1 MANYS
6 VNSNQFDNSINVVKL
21 LRTLRKRWIA
31 VVAVS
36 ATVFA
41 GVAAYTFT
49 RTPLY
54 ESSASILI
62 DKSSIAVSELP
73 IPDSEGNFSRDG
85 SLSTEMA
92 ILGSRSLVKSAVTKL
107 KNPYGSLP
115 EDRFL
120 DRVSKN
126 LTITQV
132 KGARVLK
139 INYRDPD
146 PQRAKDIIT
155 SLANEFTRYSQTD
168 KRSKSRSAIKFIEVK
183 LPQVKKQ
190 LDKSGQQVTEFR
202 RKYNIVDP
210 DIYAASVYTM
220 KQALET
226 QSQELQIKIAQ
237 TQKQFQELQR
247 QIGKSANLAL
257 GGAILTQDSTY
268 QTLVKQFQ
276 EAETSYFLERTRYQE
291 THPTVQA
298 LKDRRDQLYKLMQVQ
313 AEEVLGNG
321 ASVVGITT
329 EGSSQSGGSI
339 KQNLATQLFETQTMM
354 AVQSAQMGSIRQA
367 QGQINRTFAQIPQL
381 QQTFTGLQRQLAL
394 DSSIFSKLS
403 EKLEEL
409 RISEAQEIASWRILD
424 QAFLPIG
431 PVSPNIMLN
440 LLLGGFAGLLMGV
453 ALVMFLENSDQRIK
467 EIEEVRE
474 LTDIPLLGAVPKT
487 DMLLSLPISDRPALA
502 PSYSHSAFKEALRS
516 LALNL
521 RYLGSDQSIKTIMFT
536 SAIPSEGKSTL
547 IYNLGSVLAELGHK
561 VLIVDADMRKPTIHK
576 HAQVRN
582 TVGLSTAI
590 ATNRHWKSVVQSPAE
605 MKGYL
610 NVITSGPLPP
620 NPIALLE
627 SAKMAKLL
635 QVWRNTYDYVLIDTP
650 PIVGITDAQSLASKV
665 DTVVLVAAIERS
677 TRGAISRA
685 VEILVASH
693 CNIAGILLNMIDKT
707 DNSYYYSYYSS
718 YYGQARLMPSS
729 IEPAFETTKAEL
741 EPVLVSRETD
751 RV

>member
-31 VVAVS
+31 VAAVS

-62 DKSSIAVSELP
+62 DKSTISVSELP
-73 IPDSEGNFSRDG
+73 IPDSEGNFPRDG

-92 ILGSRSLVKSAVTKL
+92 ILASRSLVKSAVTKL
-107 KNPYGSLP
+107 KNPYGNMS
-115 EDRFL
+115 EDKFL
-120 DRVSKN
+120 EQVSKN
-126 LTITQV
+126 LSIAQI

-146 PQRAKDIIT
+146 AQRAKDIIT
-155 SLANEFTRYSQTD
+155 SLANEFTKYSQTD

-226 QSQELQIKIAQ
+226 QAQELQIKIAQ

-291 THPTVQA
+291 SHPTVQA

-321 ASVVGITT
+321 ASVVGITK
-329 EGSSQSGGSI
+329 EGTPQSGVSI

-354 AVQSAQMGSIRQA
+354 AVQVAQMGSIRQA

-424 QAFLPIG
+424 QAYLPLL
-431 PVSPNIMLN
+431 PVSPNILLN
-440 LLLGGFAGLLMGV
+440 LLLGGFTGLLMAV
-453 ALVMFLENSDQRIK
+453 ALVMFLEKSDQRIR

-474 LTDIPLLGAVPKT
+474 LTDVPLLGAVPKT
-487 DMLLSLPISDRPALA
+487 DMLLPQVSDQPALA

-547 IYNLGSVLAELGHK
+547 IYNLGTVLAELGHK

-576 HAQVRN
+576 LARVRN

-693 CNIAGILLNMIDKT
+693 CNIAGILLNMIDKS

-718 YYGQARLMPSS
+718 YYGQARLLPSS